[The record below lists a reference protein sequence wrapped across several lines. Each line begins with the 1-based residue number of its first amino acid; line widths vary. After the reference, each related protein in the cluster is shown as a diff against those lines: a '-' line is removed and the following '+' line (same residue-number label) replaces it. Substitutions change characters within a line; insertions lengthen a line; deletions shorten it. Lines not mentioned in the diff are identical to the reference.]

1 MYYLPIRCFFVF
13 LKPVKV
19 VTRCKD
25 TEYSDMSKTNK
36 EKIAEIS
43 ARIDTIIECC
53 ATTPNNFA
61 KVLGYSRAQT
71 IYDIQNRKCA
81 PSYDFFNRFTD
92 SEYSAIINL
101 RWLLNGEGEMWT
113 DFMRRLTHEEQI
125 IVVDN
130 VNHGISVSSYQ
141 VATEVDIAVNRN
153 TLNELQKENG
163 ELRSR
168 AKLADKYYKTTLE
181 QAKQIGRLEARIEE
195 LEQRLGKT
203 AGDANIGGTANA
215 G

>member
-1 MYYLPIRCFFVF
+1 M
-13 LKPVKV
+13 
-19 VTRCKD
+19 T
-25 TEYSDMSKTNK
+25 KTDK

-61 KVLGYSRAQT
+61 KILGYSRAQT
-71 IYDIQNRKCA
+71 VYDIQNRKCA
-81 PSYDFFNRFTD
+81 PSYDFFNRFAD

-113 DFMRRLTHEEQI
+113 DFMRRLTHEDQI
-125 IVVDN
+125 IVVNN

-141 VATEVDIAVNRN
+141 VATEVDIAVNRY
-153 TLNELQKENG
+153 TLTELQKENG
-163 ELRSR
+163 ELRTR

-181 QAKQIGRLEARIEE
+181 QAKQIGKLEARIED

-203 AGDANIGGTANA
+203 AGDANIAGTANV